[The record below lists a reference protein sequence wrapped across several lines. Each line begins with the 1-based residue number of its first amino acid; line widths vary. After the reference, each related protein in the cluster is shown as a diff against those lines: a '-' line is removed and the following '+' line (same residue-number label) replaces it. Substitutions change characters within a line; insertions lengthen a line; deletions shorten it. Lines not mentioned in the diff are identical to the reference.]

1 MFGWLTGFFANDLA
15 IDLGTSNTRIFA
27 KGQGVVTNEPTVVA
41 VARDHTGSR
50 KVSAVGRAAK
60 EMLGRTPTGIEAIRP
75 MRNGVIADFE
85 SVSAMLRS
93 FIRTLHGHRSLSAPR
108 TIVCVPVGVT
118 EVEKRAVREAVS
130 TAGAREVF
138 LIEEPM
144 AAAMGADLPI
154 TEPSG
159 NMIVDIGGG
168 RTEVAV
174 ISLSGIV
181 FANSVRVGGEKMD
194 EALVQYAK
202 RRYNLLLGEQTA
214 EEVKKRIGSASPTG
228 ALEEMEVKGRDVVG
242 GVPKSVVLNSDE
254 VREALSETVTTIVE
268 AVRISLERTPP
279 ELAADIVDR
288 GIVLTGGGALVKNLD
303 VLLREETGLPVMVAS
318 DPMRSV
324 VRGIGST
331 LDKLDL
337 LQEIAVT

>member
-1 MFGWLTGFFANDLA
+1 MFGWLKGFFANDLA

-27 KGQGVVTNEPTVVA
+27 KGQGIVVNEPTVVA
-41 VARDHTGSR
+41 VARDHTGAR

-93 FIRTLHGHRSLSAPR
+93 LIRELHGNRSLSAPR

-159 NMIVDIGGG
+159 NMVVDIGGG

-194 EALVQYAK
+194 DALIQYAR

-214 EEVKKRIGSASPTG
+214 EEVKRRIGSAAPTG
-228 ALEEMEVKGRDVVG
+228 SLEEMEVKGRDVIG

-254 VREALSETVTTIVE
+254 VREALSETVSTIVE
-268 AVRISLERTPP
+268 AVRVSLERTPP

-288 GIVLTGGGALVKNLD
+288 GIVLAGGGSLVKNLD
-303 VLLREETGLPVMVAS
+303 VLIREETDLPVMVAK
-318 DPMRSV
+318 DPMNAV
-324 VRGIGST
+324 VRGIGSI

-337 LQEIAVT
+337 LQQIAVT

>member
-1 MFGWLTGFFANDLA
+1 MFKWLKGFLSNDLA

-27 KGQGVVTNEPTVVA
+27 RGEGIVANEPTVVA
-41 VARDHTGSR
+41 VARDHTGAR
-50 KVSAVGRAAK
+50 KVSAVGTAAK

-85 SVSAMLRS
+85 SVSAMLRY
-93 FIRTLHGHRSLSAPR
+93 FIKKVQGNRSLAAPR
-108 TIVCVPVGVT
+108 TIVCTPVGVT
-118 EVEKRAVREAVS
+118 EVEKRAVREAVT

-138 LIEEPM
+138 IIEEPM
-144 AAAMGADLPI
+144 AAAIGANLPI

-159 NMIVDIGGG
+159 NMIVDVGGG

-181 FANSVRVGGEKMD
+181 FANSVRLGGEKMD
-194 EALVQYAK
+194 EAISQYVK

-214 EEVKKRIGSASPTG
+214 EEVKKKIGSAAPTDS
-228 ALEEMEVKGRDVVG
+228 LEEMEVKGRDVVG
-242 GVPKSVVLNSDE
+242 GVPMGVVLNSDE
-254 VREALSETVTTIVE
+254 IREALSETVSSIVE
-268 AVRISLERTPP
+268 AVRVSLERTPP

-288 GIVLTGGGALVKNLD
+288 GIVLAGGGSLLKNLD
-303 VLLREETGLPVMVAS
+303 VLLRTETGLPVMVCD
-318 DPMRSV
+318 DPTCAV
-324 VRGIGST
+324 VRGIGDT

-337 LQEIAVT
+337 LHKIAVS

>member
-15 IDLGTSNTRIFA
+15 IDLGTSYTRIFA
-27 KGQGVVTNEPTVVA
+27 KGQGIVTNEPTVVA

-60 EMLGRTPTGIEAIRP
+60 EMLGRTPTGIDAIRP

-93 FIRTLHGHRSLSAPR
+93 FIRTLHGNRSLSAPR

-181 FANSVRVGGEKMD
+181 FSNSVRVGGEKMD
-194 EALVQYAK
+194 EAIVQYAK

-214 EEVKKRIGSASPTG
+214 EEVKKRIGSASRDGP
-228 ALEEMEVKGRDVVG
+228 LEEMEVRGRDVVA

-254 VREALSETVTTIVE
+254 IRDALSETVSTIIE
-268 AVRISLERTPP
+268 AVRVSLERTPP

-288 GIVLTGGGALVKNLD
+288 GIVLTGGGALVKDLD
-303 VLLREETGLPVMVAS
+303 VLLREETGLPVMVAQ
-318 DPMRSV
+318 DPMTAV

>member
-1 MFGWLTGFFANDLA
+1 MLNWFKGLLSNDLA
-15 IDLGTSNTRIFA
+15 IDLGTSNTRIYA
-27 KGQGVVTNEPTVVA
+27 RGAEVVVNEPTVVA
-41 VARDHTGSR
+41 VARDHTGTR
-50 KVSAVGRAAK
+50 RVSAVGRDAK
-60 EMLGRTPTGIEAIRP
+60 EMLGRTPTGIEVIRP

-85 SVSAMLRS
+85 SVSAMLRY
-93 FIRTLHGHRSLSAPR
+93 FLRMLQGNRSLSAPR

-118 EVEKRAVREAVS
+118 EVEKRAVKEAVV

-144 AAAMGADLPI
+144 GAAIGADLPI

-159 NMIVDIGGG
+159 NMIVDVGGG

-194 EALVQYAK
+194 EAIVQYVK

-214 EEVKKRIGSASPTG
+214 EDVKMRIGSAYETES
-228 ALEEMEVKGRDVVG
+228 LEELEIKGRDVVG
-242 GVPKSVVLNSDE
+242 GVPKTVILDSDE
-254 VREALSETVTTIVE
+254 VREALAETVSAVVE
-268 AVRISLERTPP
+268 TVRVSLERTPP

-288 GIVLTGGGALVKNLD
+288 GIVLSGGGALLKNLD
-303 VLLREETGLPVMVAS
+303 VLLRQETGLPVMIAD
-318 DPMRSV
+318 DPMNAV
-324 VRGIGST
+324 VRGIGRT

-337 LQEIAVT
+337 LKIIAVS

>member
-1 MFGWLTGFFANDLA
+1 MFGWLRGFFANDLA

-27 KGQGVVTNEPTVVA
+27 RGQGIVTNEPTVVA
-41 VARDHTGSR
+41 VARDHTGTR
-50 KVSAVGRAAK
+50 KVSAVGRSAK
-60 EMLGRTPTGIEAIRP
+60 EMLGRTPAGIEAIRP

-93 FIRTLHGHRSLSAPR
+93 FIRALHGNRSLSAPR

-159 NMIVDIGGG
+159 NMIVDVGGG

-194 EALVQYAK
+194 ESIVQYAK

-214 EEVKKRIGSASPTG
+214 EQVKKRIGSASATG

-254 VREALSETVTTIVE
+254 VRDALSETVSTIVE
-268 AVRISLERTPP
+268 AVRVSLERTPP

-288 GIVLTGGGALVKNLD
+288 GIVLTGGGSRVKNLD
-303 VLLREETGLPVMVAS
+303 VLLREETGLPVMVAQ
-318 DPMRSV
+318 DPMNAV
-324 VRGIGST
+324 VRGIGVT

-337 LQEIAVT
+337 LHNIAVT

>member
-1 MFGWLTGFFANDLA
+1 MLKWLKGLLSNDLA

-27 KGQGVVTNEPTVVA
+27 RGQGIVVNEPTVVA
-41 VARDHTGSR
+41 VARDHTGAR
-50 KVSAVGRAAK
+50 KVSAVGRSAK

-85 SVSAMLRS
+85 SVSAMLRY
-93 FIRTLHGHRSLSAPR
+93 FMKQVNGNRSLSAPR

-118 EVEKRAVREAVS
+118 EVEKRAVREAVA
-130 TAGAREVF
+130 TAGAREVY

-144 AAAMGADLPI
+144 AAAMGANLPI

-194 EALVQYAK
+194 EAIVQYVK

-214 EEVKKRIGSASPTG
+214 EEVKRRIGSASDTG
-228 ALEEMEVKGRDVVG
+228 ALEEMEVNGRDVVG

-254 VREALSETVTTIVE
+254 IREALSETVAAIVE
-268 AVRISLERTPP
+268 AVRVSLERTPP

-288 GIVLTGGGALVKNLD
+288 GIVLAGGGALLKNQD
-303 VLLREETGLPVMVAS
+303 VLLRDETGLPVMVCD
-318 DPMRSV
+318 DPMCAV
-324 VRGIGST
+324 ARGIGDT

-337 LQEIAVT
+337 LHTIAVS